1 MELKIDRKVRIC
13 FPDLNII
20 INKLD
25 DIIIE
30 KNNSDLENYKTEV
43 LNEISKKYNLSS
55 LKNEKIFRVYRN
67 FFWGI
72 GVDPTKIRP
81 AAEALIRRVLAG
93 KTIPEINNLVDAYNL
108 TSIKT
113 GIPLAAFDNSKIIN
127 GITARFA
134 KPNEEFFGIGMKD
147 PQNLKG
153 NEVIITDE
161 EKIIAVYPYRDSNE
175 TKITNLTKSIQLMI
189 CGVPQI
195 SKDILF
201 KTESIAIQNITKFCI
216 NNRK

>member
-1 MELKIDRKVRIC
+1 MELKIDKQVRIN
-13 FPDLNII
+13 FPNLSII
-20 INKLD
+20 IKKLD

-30 KNNSDLENYKTEV
+30 KNNNNLENYKTDV
-43 LNEISKKYNLSS
+43 LNEIYKKYNLSS
-55 LKNEKIFRVYRN
+55 LKDERIFRIYRN
-67 FFWGI
+67 FFWEI

-81 AAEALIRRVLAG
+81 AAEALIKRVLTG
-93 KTIPEINNLVDAYNL
+93 KTIPKINNLVDTYNL

-127 GITARFA
+127 RIIVRFA
-134 KPNEEFFGIGMKD
+134 EPNEKFYGIGMKE
-147 PQNLKG
+147 PQYLKG

-161 EKIIAVYPYRDSNE
+161 EKIITVYPYRDSNE

-195 SKDILF
+195 SEDILL
-201 KTESIAIQNITKFCI
+201 KTESIAIKNITKFCI
-216 NNRK
+216 DNKK

>member
-1 MELKIDRKVRIC
+1 MELKIDKQVRIN
-13 FPDLNII
+13 FPNLSII
-20 INKLD
+20 IKKLD
-25 DIIIE
+25 NIIIE
-30 KNNSDLENYKTEV
+30 KNNNNLENYKTDV

-55 LKNEKIFRVYRN
+55 LKDERIFRIYRN
-67 FFWGI
+67 FFWEI

-81 AAEALIRRVLAG
+81 AAEALIRRVLTG
-93 KTIPEINNLVDAYNL
+93 KTIPKINNLVDTYNL

-127 GITARFA
+127 GIIVRFA
-134 KPNEEFFGIGMKD
+134 EPNEKFYGIGMKE

-195 SKDILF
+195 SKDILL

>member
-1 MELKIDRKVRIC
+1 MELKIDKKVRIC

-20 INKLD
+20 IKKLD

-55 LKNEKIFRVYRN
+55 LKDEKIFRVYRD

-134 KPNEEFFGIGMKD
+134 KSNEEFFGIGMKD

-153 NEVIITDE
+153 NEVIITNE

-195 SKDILF
+195 SKDILL
-201 KTESIAIQNITKFCI
+201 KTESITIQNITKFCI

>member
-1 MELKIDRKVRIC
+1 MELKIDKQVRIN
-13 FPDLNII
+13 FPNLSII
-20 INKLD
+20 IKKLD

-30 KNNSDLENYKTEV
+30 KNNNNLENYKTDV
-43 LNEISKKYNLSS
+43 LNEIYKKYNLSS
-55 LKNEKIFRVYRN
+55 LKDERIFRIYRN
-67 FFWGI
+67 FFWEI

-81 AAEALIRRVLAG
+81 AAEALIKRVLTG
-93 KTIPEINNLVDAYNL
+93 KTIPKINNLVDTYNL

-127 GITARFA
+127 RIIVRFA
-134 KPNEEFFGIGMKD
+134 EPNEKFYGIGMKE
-147 PQNLKG
+147 PQYLKG

-195 SKDILF
+195 SEDILL
-201 KTESIAIQNITKFCI
+201 KTESIAIKNITKFCI
-216 NNRK
+216 DNKK

>member
-1 MELKIDRKVRIC
+1 MELKIDKQVRIN
-13 FPDLNII
+13 FPNLSII
-20 INKLD
+20 IKKLD
-25 DIIIE
+25 NIIIE
-30 KNNSDLENYKTEV
+30 KNNNNLENYKTDV

-55 LKNEKIFRVYRN
+55 LKDERIFRIYRN
-67 FFWGI
+67 FFWEI

-81 AAEALIRRVLAG
+81 AAEALIRRVLTG
-93 KTIPEINNLVDAYNL
+93 KTIPKINNLVDTYNL

-127 GITARFA
+127 GIIVRFA
-134 KPNEEFFGIGMKD
+134 EPNEKFYGIGMKE

-195 SKDILF
+195 SKDILL

-216 NNRK
+216 NNKK

>member
-1 MELKIDRKVRIC
+1 MELKIDKQVRIN
-13 FPDLNII
+13 FPNLSII
-20 INKLD
+20 IKKLD

-30 KNNSDLENYKTEV
+30 KNNNNLENYKTDV
-43 LNEISKKYNLSS
+43 LNEIYKKYNLSS
-55 LKNEKIFRVYRN
+55 LKDERIFRIYRN
-67 FFWGI
+67 FFWEI

-81 AAEALIRRVLAG
+81 AAEALIKRVLTG
-93 KTIPEINNLVDAYNL
+93 KTIPKINNLVDTYNL

-127 GITARFA
+127 RIIVRFA
-134 KPNEEFFGIGMKD
+134 EPNEKFYGIGMKE
-147 PQNLKG
+147 PQYLKG

-175 TKITNLTKSIQLMI
+175 TEITNLTKSIQLMI

-195 SKDILF
+195 SEDILL
-201 KTESIAIQNITKFCI
+201 KTESIAIKNITKFCI
-216 NNRK
+216 DNKK

>member
-1 MELKIDRKVRIC
+1 
-13 FPDLNII
+13 
-20 INKLD
+20 
-25 DIIIE
+25 
-30 KNNSDLENYKTEV
+30 
-43 LNEISKKYNLSS
+43 
-55 LKNEKIFRVYRN
+55 
-67 FFWGI
+67 
-72 GVDPTKIRP
+72 
-81 AAEALIRRVLAG
+81 
-93 KTIPEINNLVDAYNL
+93 
-108 TSIKT
+108 
-113 GIPLAAFDNSKIIN
+113 
-127 GITARFA
+127 
-134 KPNEEFFGIGMKD
+134 MKE

-195 SKDILF
+195 SKDILL

>member
-20 INKLD
+20 IKKLD

-30 KNNSDLENYKTEV
+30 KNNNNLENYKTDV
-43 LNEISKKYNLSS
+43 LNEIYKKYNLSS
-55 LKNEKIFRVYRN
+55 LKDERIFRIYRN
-67 FFWGI
+67 FFWEI

-81 AAEALIRRVLAG
+81 AAEALIKRVLTG
-93 KTIPEINNLVDAYNL
+93 KTIPKINNLVDTYNL

-127 GITARFA
+127 RIIVRFA
-134 KPNEEFFGIGMKD
+134 EPNEKFYGIGMKE
-147 PQNLKG
+147 PQYLKG

-175 TKITNLTKSIQLMI
+175 TEITNLTKSIQLMI

-201 KTESIAIQNITKFCI
+201 KTESIAIRNITKFCI

>member
-55 LKNEKIFRVYRN
+55 LKDEKIFRVYRD

-134 KPNEEFFGIGMKD
+134 KSNEEFFGIGMKD

-153 NEVIITDE
+153 NEVIITNE

-195 SKDILF
+195 SKDILL

>member
-1 MELKIDRKVRIC
+1 MELKIDEKVRIR

-20 INKLD
+20 IKKLD
-25 DIIIE
+25 NIIIE
-30 KNNSDLENYKTEV
+30 KNNNDLENYKTEV

-55 LKNEKIFRVYRN
+55 LKDEKIFRVYRN
-67 FFWGI
+67 FFWEI

-134 KPNEEFFGIGMKD
+134 KSNEEFFGIGMKD

-153 NEVIITDE
+153 NEVIITNE

-195 SKDILF
+195 SKDILL

>member
-20 INKLD
+20 IKKLD

-55 LKNEKIFRVYRN
+55 LKDEKIFRVYRD

-134 KPNEEFFGIGMKD
+134 KSNEEFFGIGMKD

-153 NEVIITDE
+153 NEVIITNE

-189 CGVPQI
+189 CDVPQI